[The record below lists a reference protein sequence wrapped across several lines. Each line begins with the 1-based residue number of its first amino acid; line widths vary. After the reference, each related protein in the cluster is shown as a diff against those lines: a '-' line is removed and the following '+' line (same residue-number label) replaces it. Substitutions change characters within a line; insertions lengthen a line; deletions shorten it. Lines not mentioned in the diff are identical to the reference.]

1 MRIEP
6 LGDGTFRLVIR
17 ESGKVLD
24 IAFAGRNPGAAAVQS
39 DWHGGDNQRFAVQSL
54 PGGFVRI
61 VAVHSGLALDTAG
74 GSSTAG
80 ARIVPAAVTGRA
92 SQQWRL

>member
-1 MRIEP
+1 M
-6 LGDGTFRLVIR
+6 GDGTFRLVIR

-24 IAFAGRNPGAAAVQS
+24 IAFAATKPGAPAVQS
-39 DWHGGDNQRFAVQSL
+39 DWHGGANQRFRVQSL

-74 GSSTAG
+74 GSTAPA
-80 ARIVPAAVTGRA
+80 ARIVQATWNGRP